1 MEPEQNPPSLQQ
13 TLHLP
18 ALPGAVR
25 RAVSIEIRG
34 LAVLHGAASQLVIY
48 QTAKGKDTIGRE
60 GMFEICS
67 TSTAHFFD
75 EEQDLI
81 PAGVW
86 PWNCAQEAGA
96 VLALCWFLLYKGK
109 CKCCGSKS
117 LFCSALH

>member
-1 MEPEQNPPSLQQ
+1 MEPEQTPPSLQR

-34 LAVLHGAASQLVIY
+34 LAVLHGAASQLVIC

-67 TSTAHFFD
+67 TSTAHFFA
-75 EEQDLI
+75 EEQNLI
-81 PAGVW
+81 PAGVR

-96 VLALCWFLLYKGK
+96 VWRCVGLYCIKENANVAARN
-109 CKCCGSKS
+109 S
-117 LFCSALH
+117 LSCSALH